1 LKKNI
6 CIVIPCYNEETRLP
20 QLTYEN
26 FLQLHPDALICFVN
40 DCSSDNTID
49 VLETLQSKFT
59 KNIVIISNQKN
70 LGKAESV
77 RNGIRFCNAT
87 FDFKY
92 IAYLDADLST
102 SLLECYTLTK
112 HFKDSITY
120 VFGSRIMIIGSVI
133 ERNMHRFIIGRIIA
147 TIISSILKLK
157 VYDTQCG
164 CKVFTKELSAQVF
177 KDTFISKWLFDVEV
191 FHRIIMIYG
200 RDRVLDKMLEVPLK
214 KWVDV
219 EKSKVKFT
227 YFFSLWVDL
236 YLISKRLK
244 KTEKNLKIS

>member
-1 LKKNI
+1 
-6 CIVIPCYNEETRLP
+6 
-20 QLTYEN
+20 
-26 FLQLHPDALICFVN
+26 
-40 DCSSDNTID
+40 
-49 VLETLQSKFT
+49 
-59 KNIVIISNQKN
+59 
-70 LGKAESV
+70 
-77 RNGIRFCNAT
+77 
-87 FDFKY
+87 
-92 IAYLDADLST
+92 
-102 SLLECYTLTK
+102 
-112 HFKDSITY
+112 
-120 VFGSRIMIIGSVI
+120 MIIGSVI